1 LPLLLLIFAAVPSQ
15 AVDIVSTKGGDS
27 SKLNSEVA
35 EGDWSLVM
43 LWAHDCIPCEKQ
55 KPMIDTFYRQNNKR
69 GLSVIGLST
78 DETTLRSKA
87 AATYKKTKTSFPNF
101 YFNGKN
107 FQKEFQQLSGR
118 RFLGTPTYMVF
129 SPEGKLTDV
138 HTGAITQAM
147 LNKAFS
153 KKLKKDEF
161 TPSVSVIQ

>member
-1 LPLLLLIFAAVPSQ
+1 MPVFKNFLARFLLPLLLLTFAAAPSQ
-15 AVDIVSTKGGDS
+15 AVDIVSTNGGDS
-27 SKLNSEVA
+27 SKL
-35 EGDWSLVM
+35 
-43 LWAHDCIPCEKQ
+43 KQ

-138 HTGAITQAM
+138 HTGAVTQAM